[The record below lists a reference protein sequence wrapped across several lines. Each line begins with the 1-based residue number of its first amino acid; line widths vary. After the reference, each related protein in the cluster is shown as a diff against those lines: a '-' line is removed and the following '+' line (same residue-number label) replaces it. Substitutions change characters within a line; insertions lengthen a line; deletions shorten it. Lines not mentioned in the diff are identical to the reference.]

1 MNELNL
7 TNGFK
12 LQRFSPLYSYF
23 AYLDA
28 PSYHADNLF
37 IKHKVTIKFL
47 REFVHDDWPYVLI
60 FGRCRK
66 KDFPK
71 AVAALNELPNKM
83 LICGYNDYQ
92 DFCEKLVADMEKGKT
107 ALRRKESA
115 SNGTNCTP

>member
-1 MNELNL
+1 MIELNL

-12 LQRFSPLYSYF
+12 LQRFSLFYSYF
-23 AYLDA
+23 AYLDT
-28 PSYHADNLF
+28 PNYHADNLF

-66 KDFPK
+66 NYFPK

-83 LICGYNDYQ
+83 LICGHKDYQ
-92 DFCEKLVADMEKGKT
+92 DFCTKLVADMENSKT
-107 ALRRKESA
+107 ALYRKEHT
-115 SNGTNCTP
+115 SNGTNCTA